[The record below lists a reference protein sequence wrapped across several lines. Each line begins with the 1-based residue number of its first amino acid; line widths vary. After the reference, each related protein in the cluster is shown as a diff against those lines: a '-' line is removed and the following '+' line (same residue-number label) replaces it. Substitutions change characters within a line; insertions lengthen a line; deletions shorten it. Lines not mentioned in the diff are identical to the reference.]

1 MEYSEIMVR
10 YGELSTKGK
19 NRKEFIRQLGQNI
32 RNVLKPFPAVV
43 VKAQRDRLHVVLN
56 DQPAQ
61 PVMDALQQV
70 FGIETFSPVV
80 KLPKD
85 ASLADIQQTA
95 EQMIKEQYQPGQTFK
110 IATRRQNKNYPLNT
124 YGVDDGVGSYI
135 LETIP
140 GIQVQMKNPDIN
152 LQIDVRLSGIYL
164 SSVTIP
170 GALGLPVGTGGRA
183 TMMLSGGIDSPVA
196 AYLAMK
202 RGVKVDMI
210 HFFSPPYTSQQA
222 LAKAKDLA
230 AKLAAFGGTIDFIQV
245 PFTKVQEEVKKRV
258 PEGYLMTI
266 QRRMM
271 LRLAAAITI
280 DRHCNG
286 VFTGESLGQ
295 VASQTLESMRAINDV
310 TTLPVLRPLISLD
323 KTEII
328 KIAREID
335 TYDLSIMPF
344 EDCCTIFTPPAPK
357 TKPDLEKTHE
367 FEQLVDV
374 DGLMQDALAGIEVT
388 KINVGDDYLNSQ
400 EDVFAELL

>member
-43 VKAQRDRLHVVLN
+43 VKAQRDRLHVLLHGQAATPVLT
-56 DQPAQ
+56 
-61 PVMDALQQV
+61 ALQKV

-85 ASLADIQQTA
+85 ASLETIQTTA
-95 EQMIKEQYQPGQTFK
+95 EAMIQEHYQPGQTFK

-124 YGVDDGVGSYI
+124 YGIDDGVGSYI
-135 LETIP
+135 LKQFPEM
-140 GIQVQMKNPDIN
+140 QVEMKHPDFK

-196 AYLAMK
+196 AYMAMK

-245 PFTKVQEEVKKRV
+245 PFTKVQEAVKEQV

-271 LRLAAAITI
+271 LRLAAAITL

-310 TTLPVLRPLISLD
+310 TSLPVLRPLLSLD

-328 KIAREID
+328 KIARDID

-344 EDCCTIFTPPAPK
+344 EDCCTIFTPPTPK
-357 TKPDLEKTHE
+357 TKPDLEKTRN
-367 FEQLVDV
+367 FEQLIDV
-374 DGLMQDALAGIEVT
+374 DGLMNEALAGIEVT
-388 KINVGDDYLNSQ
+388 KINVGDDYLNAQ